1 MQIKLGEQIKAFRRR
16 DGRTQE
22 DLANALGIT
31 AQAVSRWEKGICYP
45 DMELMPSMANYF
57 GVSIDEL
64 FGYSNHRQQRIDAL
78 AETIMA
84 MNARNNGIDI
94 NMDECIG
101 MAREALIEFPGN
113 ETLMYCLASVLYNA
127 GYVRYGEYHLIDEE
141 GYNVYDTQRHREYAE
156 WQEAIKLYEKLLA
169 TVAEGPLRHKIIREL
184 MQLYLNVGERE
195 KALAI
200 AETAPNIDGSRPFL
214 RTNACD
220 GKEKA
225 QACSE
230 ALLDTVHTC
239 AELLIGTVLSYEQN
253 LTPGEKARG
262 IRSAIRAYDLVCT
275 PGDYGL
281 YHGYIARMH
290 TLLSLYLWLDGKKE
304 EAFAALDDALT
315 HGKTFQSLCQQEEI
329 RYNAPL
335 LRLVRQAPPSQ
346 NQQYSLP
353 ESLAEDWPW
362 WSVQEY
368 SLVADEIKADSRWAT
383 WVQKTKN

>member
-22 DLANALGIT
+22 ELATALGVT

-57 GVSIDEL
+57 GVAIDEL
-64 FGYSNHRQQRIDAL
+64 FGYTNHRQERIDAL
-78 AETIMA
+78 ANQITA
-84 MNARNNGIDI
+84 MNAENNGVDVS
-94 NMDECIG
+94 MDECIRLS
-101 MAREALIEFPGN
+101 RESLIEFPGN

-141 GYNVYDTQRHREYAE
+141 GYNVYDTVRHQGYKE
-156 WQEAIKLYEKLLA
+156 WQEAIKLYEKLLP
-169 TVAEGPLRHKIIREL
+169 TVSEGELRHKIIREL
-184 MQLYLNVGERE
+184 MQLYLNTGERD

-200 AETAPNIDGSRPFL
+200 AGTAPDISGSKPFL

-225 QACSE
+225 KACSE
-230 ALLDTVHTC
+230 ALLETIHAC

-253 LTPGEKARG
+253 LTPAEKAQG
-262 IRSAIRAYDLVCT
+262 IRSAILAFDLVCKS
-275 PGDYGL
+275 GEYGR
-281 YHGYIARMH
+281 YHGFIARMN
-290 TLLSLYLWLDGKKE
+290 TLLSLYLWLDGKKD
-304 EAFAALDDALT
+304 EAFEALEDALT
-315 HGKTFQSLCQQEEI
+315 HGKAFEALVEKEI
-329 RYNAPL
+329 VHFSSPL
-335 LRLVRQAPPSQ
+335 LHLVTQEPPKK
-346 NQQYSLP
+346 NTQYSLP

-368 SLVADEIKADSRWAT
+368 SLVADEIRADPRWDA
-383 WVQKTKN
+383 WVQKTKS